1 MPKTIRYTLLSLR
14 DLAVSAGPFVF
25 LAIALLVLAYWW
37 LDPNPPKRVTLATGP
52 AQSAYEEFGKRY
64 AKALAV
70 EGIEVVQVASEGS
83 AANLQL
89 LRDGK
94 VDLGFVQ
101 GGTSDYTEADEEK
114 LASLGSLFVEP
125 LWLFYREESARK
137 VIATATERSDGPPR
151 ASSAPIPDERGSAP
165 PKAREATNVGAKR
178 SDGPPRASSAPSGG
192 SAVREATSVGATLSA
207 LSQLQG
213 LRINMGS
220 PGSGV
225 PSLMNKLLESNR
237 IDPSTLK
244 VSTLTQTP
252 ATVAFLGGELDAIVF
267 ASAPESLMV
276 QMLLQTPGVKLMNF
290 SQSEAYSRR
299 FSFLSPVRLPRG
311 VVDLAG
317 NIPPEDVRLVAPTTA
332 LITQQKTHPAL
343 LQLFAQAG
351 NQIHGGAG
359 WFKRAREYPNIEN
372 NELPI
377 AKEAE
382 RAMKADTPMMQ
393 RYLSFWVANL
403 IERMWLVMGI
413 IIAILLPLSR
423 IVPPLY
429 AFRVRSRI
437 FRWYG
442 QLRNIEM
449 RIPNE
454 DNGELLKE
462 LEQLE
467 SRAEKVSVPLS
478 YTDELYALRSNIHL
492 VRRKLL
498 RT

>member
-1 MPKTIRYTLLSLR
+1 MSKTIRYTLLSLR
-14 DLAVSAGPFVF
+14 DLSISVGPFILLAVSL
-25 LAIALLVLAYWW
+25 LALAYWW

-64 AKALAV
+64 SNALAA
-70 EGIEVVQVASEGS
+70 EGIEVVIVPTEGS

-89 LRDGK
+89 LREGK

-101 GGTSDYTEADEEK
+101 GGTSDYMDTDQAK
-114 LASLGSLFVEP
+114 LESLGSLFIEP
-125 LWLFYREESARK
+125 VWLFYREESARK
-137 VIATATERSDGPPR
+137 VT
-151 ASSAPIPDERGSAP
+151 
-165 PKAREATNVGAKR
+165 TN
-178 SDGPPRASSAPSGG
+178 
-192 SAVREATSVGATLSA
+192 ATLTA
-207 LSQLQG
+207 VTQMPG
-213 LRINMGS
+213 LRINMGT

-225 PSLMNKLLESNR
+225 PNLMSKLLESNR
-237 IDPSTLK
+237 VDPDSLK
-244 VSTLTQTP
+244 KFNLGQTP
-252 ATVAFLGGELDAIVF
+252 ATVAFLAGEIDAIVF

-290 SQSEAYSRR
+290 AQSEAYSRR
-299 FSFLSPVRLPRG
+299 FAFLSATRLPRG

-317 NIPPEDVRLVAPTTA
+317 NIPPEDVRLIAPTTA
-332 LITQQKTHPAL
+332 LITRATTHPAL

-382 RAMKADTPMMQ
+382 RAIKTGAPLLQ
-393 RYLSFWVANL
+393 RYLPFWVANL

-413 IIAILLPLSR
+413 IIAVLLPLSR
-423 IVPPLY
+423 IIPPLY

-442 QLRNIEM
+442 ELRNIEV
-449 RIPNE
+449 RIALE
-454 DNGELLKE
+454 DSSALLKE
-462 LEQLE
+462 LNVLE
-467 SRAEKVSVPLS
+467 NRAEKITVPLS
-478 YTDELYALRSNIHL
+478 YTDELYALRNNINL
-492 VRRKLL
+492 VRKKLL
-498 RT
+498 RLDAAPA